1 MVCLFSRRV
10 GDTSH
15 TEEKQDMTKNMHR
28 VHHTECLPCAVKIS
42 AFFTFKNYRLNMF
55 LTMFEFHFVKQ

>member
-15 TEEKQDMTKNMHR
+15 TEEKQDMTKNMHH
-28 VHHTECLPCAVKIS
+28 VHDEGRGNKSKYIMQAGPTHQKHYT
-42 AFFTFKNYRLNMF
+42 
-55 LTMFEFHFVKQ
+55 